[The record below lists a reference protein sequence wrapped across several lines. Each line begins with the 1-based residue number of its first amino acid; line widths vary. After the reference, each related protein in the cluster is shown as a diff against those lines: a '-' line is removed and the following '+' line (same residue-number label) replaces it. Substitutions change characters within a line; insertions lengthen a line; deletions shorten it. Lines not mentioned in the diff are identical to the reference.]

1 MKHENYS
8 KEFLDKVT
16 EDFLSGPLSQYDRQR
31 IRKKITEIRKADHCP
46 IFLEMLHAVY
56 LVQLEDAL
64 TCIAAYGE
72 LSKFDD
78 LIGECRDEEDKL
90 SDLYLNALH
99 DRPSRIAKTGGD
111 ARSALFKKLEIE
123 TIRLY
128 KTGTWTSLPSAALEI
143 TPKIVALSKNG
154 NGDLVET
161 TNKPLQ
167 WLRKYAKSQ
176 RSKPS

>member
-1 MKHENYS
+1 MKYENYS
-8 KEFLDKVT
+8 KEFLDKLT
-16 EDFLSGPLSQYDRQR
+16 EDFLSGPLAQYDRQR
-31 IRKKITEIRKADHCP
+31 IGKKITEIRKADHCP
-46 IFLEMLHAVY
+46 IFLEMLHAVH
-56 LVQLEDAL
+56 LVLLEDAVK
-64 TCIAAYGE
+64 CIAVYGE

-78 LIGECRDEEDKL
+78 LIREAQDEADRH
-90 SDLYLNALH
+90 SDLIFNALY

-111 ARSALFKKLEIE
+111 ARSALFKALENE

-128 KTGTWTSLPSAALEI
+128 KSGNWTSLPSAALEI